1 MQDSAVVKGPQGALD
16 CRVECVVVGD
26 RAHHVAGQGLAPGRN
41 LQAVLR
47 VRAALI
53 FLIDR

>member
-53 FLIDR
+53 F